1 MEWARPSRMEALV
14 FGWLDY
20 SAFVAIMLMST
31 LVGVYYG
38 FFKKQNSMAEYFLG
52 GRSMASF
59 PIAMS
64 LIAR

>member
-1 MEWARPSRMEALV
+1 M

-20 SAFVAIMLMST
+20 SAFVVIMLVST

-38 FFKKQNSMAEYFLG
+38 FFKKQDSMAEYFLG
-52 GRSMASF
+52 GRSMAAF